1 MKKSEE
7 NEFLN
12 VTIRLSRRYLYRK
25 KELVKEDLITNTF
38 VRIQKKLFAQAAR
51 ILYDNDSAEDV
62 LMETF
67 CRAYEKQYP
76 VASDSE
82 AERILFRIVRNMSVS
97 ELRKRRR
104 SLIARVDEMPDTEDD
119 NQNEEKERMIRSMEN
134 NIEGRLTETQ
144 KYILR
149 RKEYEG
155 ASIEEVAAE
164 LDMQEAAVRKQLSR
178 ARITLRE
185 ALRHEE

>member
-1 MKKSEE
+1 M
-7 NEFLN
+7 
-12 VTIRLSRRYLYRK
+12 
-25 KELVKEDLITNTF
+25 
-38 VRIQKKLFAQAAR
+38 
-51 ILYDNDSAEDV
+51 LYDIDSAEDV

-67 CRAYEKQYP
+67 CRVYEKQYP
-76 VASDSE
+76 VVSDSE

-97 ELRKRRR
+97 ELRKRKR
-104 SLIARVDEMPDTEDD
+104 SLITRVDEIPDKEDD
-119 NQNEEKERMIRSMEN
+119 NHEEDKERLIRSMES

-164 LDMQEAAVRKQLSR
+164 LGMQEPAVRKQLSR

-185 ALRHEE
+185 ALSHEE

>member
-1 MKKSEE
+1 M
-7 NEFLN
+7 
-12 VTIRLSRRYLYRK
+12 
-25 KELVKEDLITNTF
+25 KEDLITNAF
-38 VRIQKKLFAQAAR
+38 IRLREKLFAQALR
-51 ILYDNDSAEDV
+51 MLYDNDSAEDV

-67 CRAYEKQYP
+67 CRVYEKQYP

-97 ELRKRRR
+97 ELRKRKR
-104 SLIARVDEMPDTEDD
+104 SLITRLDEIPDKEDD
-119 NQNEEKERMIRSMEN
+119 NQEEDKERLIRSMES

-164 LDMQEAAVRKQLSR
+164 LGMQEPAVRKQLSR

-185 ALRHEE
+185 ALSHEK